1 MTEDHIF
8 TLTRAERER
17 TREVAAAL
25 AEVEPGLV
33 DDRAW
38 LDACR
43 DMSQRL
49 PERLRRRLRAFR
61 HDPRLDGMLLV
72 RNLPVASALPP
83 TPAVA
88 GSVERKAT
96 PAAGTT
102 ALVSMQIGEVIA
114 YRDEKSGA
122 LVQNVVPVPGRET
135 QQSNAGSVPL
145 ELHVENAFHPH
156 RPDMVAL
163 FCVRPDH
170 DGGAGLRVASVRRAI
185 RMLPDDI
192 RKVLGEDRFRTEVP
206 PSFGGGPEGRAP
218 RHPVL
223 SGDFDDPD
231 VRVDFH
237 ATRLADEEDEQAAEA
252 MTVLRAALDAITRA
266 VHLLPGDLAVVDNRV
281 ALHGRTHFVPRYDGE
296 DRWLHRTFIHLDHRR
311 SRAMRQGN
319 GQVLS

>member
-8 TLTRAERER
+8 TLTEAERER
-17 TREVAAAL
+17 TRAVATAL
-25 AEVEPGLV
+25 TAVESGLV

-43 DMSQRL
+43 GMSEQL
-49 PERLRRRLRAFR
+49 PERLRRRLRDFR
-61 HDPRLDGMLLV
+61 HDPDLDGMLLV
-72 RNLPVASALPP
+72 RNLPVAPALAP
-83 TPAVA
+83 TPTVPE
-88 GSVERKAT
+88 SVERRAT

-122 LVQNVVPVPGRET
+122 LVQNVVPVAGREE

-170 DGGAGLRVASVRRAI
+170 EGGAGLRVASVRRAVE
-185 RMLPDDI
+185 MLPHDI

-206 PSFGGGPEGRAP
+206 PSFGGPDGPAP
-218 RHPVL
+218 QHPIL

-237 ATRLADEEDEQAAEA
+237 ATHPEDEQAAEA
-252 MTVLRAALDAITRA
+252 MAVLRAVLDTITRA
-266 VHLLPGDLAVVDNRV
+266 VHLRPGDLAIVDNRV

-311 SRAMRQGN
+311 SRAVRSGN

>member
-1 MTEDHIF
+1 MTDDHIF
-8 TLTRAERER
+8 TLTRAEREQ
-17 TREVAAAL
+17 TGAVAAAL

-43 DMSQRL
+43 GMSEEL
-49 PERLRRRLRAFR
+49 PERLRRRLRDFR
-61 HDPRLDGMLLV
+61 HDPLLDGMLLV
-72 RNLPVASALPP
+72 RNLPVASGIAP
-83 TPAVA
+83 TPTVA
-88 GSVERKAT
+88 ESVERKAT

-122 LVQNVVPVPGRET
+122 LVQNVVPVAGREE

-185 RMLPDDI
+185 EMLPDDI

-206 PSFGGGPEGRAP
+206 PSFGAPGGQVPQ
-218 RHPVL
+218 HPIL
-223 SGDFDDPD
+223 GGDFDDPD

-237 ATRLADEEDEQAAEA
+237 ATHPEDEQAAEA
-252 MTVLRAALDAITRA
+252 MTVLRAALDTITRA
-266 VHLLPGDLAVVDNRV
+266 VHLRPGDLAIVDNRV

-311 SRAMRQGN
+311 SRPMRHGN